1 MCWWLQET
9 RCVMGSRNVHT
20 MTVQHSQI
28 ILGIFCTLNFICQ
41 EWKLITSILIHYIQI
56 NGHPPEIL
64 RQSFCSVTEDDVRA
78 TMMSSSNASCKLDTI
93 PTWLLK
99 LCIDELAPVITD
111 MVNLSIRDFFPW
123 QLESCTSLTYP
134 TFNKNSIFFLPLP
147 ILDLSVICPSF
158 QNVMRNL
165 QYNSHW
171 HTFLRKHH

>member
-1 MCWWLQET
+1 
-9 RCVMGSRNVHT
+9 MGSRNVHT

-28 ILGIFCTLNFICQ
+28 ILGTFCTLNFIGQ
-41 EWKLITSILIHYIQI
+41 EWKLITSILIHYKLTV
-56 NGHPPEIL
+56 IL
-64 RQSFCSVTEDDVRA
+64 PKFYVNRLVPLLK
-78 TMMSSSNASCKLDTI
+78 MMSVLPWWVLLMHFCKLDTI

-99 LCIDELAPVITD
+99 LCIDELSPVITD

-134 TFNKNSIFFLPLP
+134 TFNKNLIFFLPLP

-158 QNVMRNL
+158 QNVVRNL
-165 QYNSHW
+165 QYYSYW